1 MKKWLENVKISKKLS
16 AGFLLITILGIIIG
30 AVGII
35 NTVRMINEQQ
45 KTYDR
50 HTMGIVYCSG
60 AESCFKDLGTAIR
73 NLYIYYDKD
82 KDKYCGEISDQMD
95 AVQTQMDNYSKTITT
110 SEGKQLYDSTMAAYN
125 TYMDTVN
132 EILKTAKAGGTKTEI
147 LSKITEA
154 SSETQDATDAF
165 ASLIQR
171 KEDNA
176 QANIA
181 SSKTAAFIS
190 MVIMVAVIIVASV
203 ISTLS
208 SRFISGLISKPMQ
221 KFAAFAAMVADGDL
235 DVTKVTE
242 EKDRLWALRKD
253 EVGVLAGAFDKMI
266 LSTTEQAQKAAAIA
280 EGDLTTRI
288 TIRSEFDVM
297 GKALTKLVEEFHTL
311 AMSIV
316 SSANQVDAGSRQ
328 VADSSTALSQGATEQ
343 ASSVEELSAS
353 MEEITSQTT
362 QNAQNAQ
369 KTNELAADMQRHA
382 DVGNEKMKEMLKAM
396 EEINTSSES
405 IGKIIKVIDD
415 IAFQTNILALNA
427 AVEAARAGSAGK
439 GFAVVAEEV
448 RNLAGKSAQA
458 AKETTEMIETSS
470 QKVSAGTEIA
480 NETADALKKIT
491 EGISQAAEFVGAIAI
506 ASNEQA
512 AALEQINQGIT
523 QVSQVVQS
531 NAAAAEECAAASEEL
546 SAQAQDLK
554 GDVSVFKL
562 RDGHSSQDKEKV
574 SAQSDFVPAGKQE
587 AELSV
592 SGFKKY

>member
-1 MKKWLENVKISKKLS
+1 MKKWLENAKISKKLS

-35 NTVRMINEQQ
+35 NTIRMINEQQ
-45 KTYDR
+45 STYDR
-50 HTMGIVYCSG
+50 QTMGIVYSSG
-60 AESCFKDLGTAIR
+60 AEGSFKDIETAIR

-82 KDKYCGEISDQMD
+82 KEKYCDEISAQMD
-95 AVQTQMDNYSKTITT
+95 AVQTQMDSYSKTITT

-125 TYMDTVN
+125 TYADTVN
-132 EILKTAKAGGTKTEI
+132 EILKAAEAEGTKTEV
-147 LSKITEA
+147 LSRITEA

-165 ASLIQR
+165 ASLTQR
-171 KEDNA
+171 KGANA
-176 QANIA
+176 LENIT
-181 SSKTAAFIS
+181 SSRTAAFIS
-190 MVIMVAVIIVASV
+190 MIIMIAVIAGSVV
-203 ISTLS
+203 ISILS
-208 SRFISGLISKPMQ
+208 SRFISGLISEPMQ

-235 DVTKVTE
+235 NIGKVTE

-253 EVGVLAGAFDKMI
+253 EVGILAGAFDKMI
-266 LSTTEQAQKAAAIA
+266 LSTTEQAQKTKAIA
-280 EGDLTTRI
+280 EGDLTTSI

-297 GKALTKLVEEFHTL
+297 GKALADLVEEFHTL

-369 KTNELAADMQRHA
+369 KTNELAASMQRHA
-382 DVGNEKMKEMLKAM
+382 ETGNVKMGEMLKAM
-396 EEINTSSES
+396 EEINASSES

-458 AKETTEMIETSS
+458 AKETTELIEASS
-470 QKVSAGTEIA
+470 QKVNAGTEIA
-480 NETADALKKIT
+480 NETAGALKKIT

-546 SAQAQDLK
+546 SAQAEDLK
-554 GDVSVFKL
+554 KDVSVFRL
-562 RDGHSSQDKEKV
+562 RDERSSQDKAMV
-574 SAQSDFVPAGKQE
+574 SEQSDLVPAGE
-587 AELSV
+587 HEFELSG
-592 SGFKKY
+592 SGYKKY

>member
-1 MKKWLENVKISKKLS
+1 MKKWFENVKISKKLS
-16 AGFLLITILGIIIG
+16 MGFLFVTVLGIIIG

-35 NTVRMINEQQ
+35 NTIRMINEQQ
-45 KTYDR
+45 NTYDR

-60 AESCFKDLGTAIR
+60 AEGSFKDLGTAIR
-73 NLYIYYDKD
+73 NLYIYYDTD
-82 KDKYCGEISDQMD
+82 KEKYCEEISTQMD
-95 AVQTQMDNYSKTITT
+95 AVQTQMDNYNKTITT

-125 TYMDTVN
+125 TYIDTVN
-132 EILKTAKAGGTKTEI
+132 EILKTAEAGGTKTDI

-165 ASLIQR
+165 ASLTQR
-171 KEDNA
+171 KESNA
-176 QANIA
+176 QANIS
-181 SSKTAAFIS
+181 SSKTSALIS
-190 MVIMVAVIIVASV
+190 LIIIVAVLVASAV
-203 ISTLS
+203 ISIVT
-208 SRFISGLISKPMQ
+208 SRFISGLISEPMQ
-221 KFAAFAAMVADGDL
+221 KFAAFAEMVAVGDL
-235 DVTKVTE
+235 NVAKVTE

-266 LSTTEQAQKAAAIA
+266 SSTSEQAQKTKAIA
-280 EGDLTTRI
+280 EGDLTTSI
-288 TIRSEFDVM
+288 TIRSESDVM
-297 GKALTKLVEEFHTL
+297 GKALTELVEKFHML
-311 AMSIV
+311 VLSIV
-316 SSANQVDAGSRQ
+316 SSANQVNAGSRQ
-328 VADSSTALSQGATEQ
+328 VADSSTSLSQGATEQ

-369 KTNELAADMQRHA
+369 KTNGLTVDMKKHA
-382 DVGNEKMKEMLKAM
+382 ETGNVKMEEMLKAM
-396 EEINTSSES
+396 KEINASSES

-458 AKETTEMIETSS
+458 AKETTELIEASS
-470 QKVSAGTEIA
+470 QKVNAGTGIA

-491 EGISQAAEFVGAIAI
+491 EEISQAAEFVGAIAI

-512 AALEQINQGIT
+512 AALEQVNQGIM

-546 SAQAQDLK
+546 SAQSEDLK
-554 GDVSVFKL
+554 KDVSVFRL
-562 RDGHSSQDKEKV
+562 NDKSFSHDKAIV
-574 SAQSDFVPAGKQE
+574 SAQSSFAPSGKHE
-587 AELSV
+587 IELSG
-592 SGFKKY
+592 SGSKKY

>member
-1 MKKWLENVKISKKLS
+1 MKKWLENAKISQKLS

-30 AVGII
+30 AVGIF
-35 NTVRMINEQQ
+35 NTIRMINEQQ
-45 KTYDR
+45 NTFDR

-60 AESCFKDLGTAIR
+60 AEGSFKDLGTAIR

-82 KDKYCGEISDQMD
+82 KEKYCEEISTQIE
-95 AVQTQMDNYSKTITT
+95 AVQTQMDHYSKTITT

-125 TYMDTVN
+125 TYLNTVN
-132 EILKTAKAGGTKTEI
+132 EMLKTAQAGGTKTEI
-147 LSKITEA
+147 LTKLGEA

-165 ASLIQR
+165 ASLTQR

-181 SSKTAAFIS
+181 SSRTAAFIS
-190 MVIMVAVIIVASV
+190 MIIMVAVIVASAV
-203 ISTLS
+203 ISILF
-208 SRFISGLISKPMQ
+208 SRYISGLISKPMQ
-221 KFAAFAAMVADGDL
+221 KFAAFGELLAVGDI
-235 DVTKVTE
+235 DASKVLNKE
-242 EKDRLWALRKD
+242 DLKLKYRKD
-253 EVGVLAGAFDKMI
+253 EVGTLA
-266 LSTTEQAQKAAAIA
+266 LSFNKVMESTAEQSHKTAAIA
-280 EGDLTTRI
+280 EGDLTTSI

-297 GKALTKLVEEFHTL
+297 GKALTELVEKFHVL
-311 AMSIV
+311 ARSIV

-382 DVGNEKMKEMLKAM
+382 ETGNVKMEEMLKAM
-396 EEINTSSES
+396 KEINASSES

-458 AKETTEMIETSS
+458 AKETTELIETSS
-470 QKVSAGTEIA
+470 QKVNAGTEIA

-546 SAQAQDLK
+546 SAQAEDLK
-554 GDVSVFKL
+554 KDVSVFRL
-562 RDGHSSQDKEKV
+562 RDERSSQGKAMV
-574 SAQSDFVPAGKQE
+574 SAQSDFVPAGKDE
-587 AELSV
+587 IEF
-592 SGFKKY
+592 SGSGLKKY

>member
-16 AGFLLITILGIIIG
+16 AGFLFITILGIIIG
-30 AVGII
+30 AVGIF
-35 NTVRMINEQQ
+35 NTIRMINEQQ
-45 KTYDR
+45 NTYDR
-50 HTMGIVYCSG
+50 HTMGIVYSSG
-60 AESCFKDLGTAIR
+60 AEGSFKDLGTAIR

-82 KDKYCGEISDQMD
+82 KEKYCDEISTQID
-95 AVQTQMDNYSKTITT
+95 AVQTQMDHYSKTITT
-110 SEGKQLYDSTMAAYN
+110 SEGKQLYDSTIAAYN
-125 TYMDTVN
+125 TYLDTVN
-132 EILKTAKAGGTKTEI
+132 EILKTAEAGGTKTEI
-147 LSKITEA
+147 LSKLTEA

-165 ASLIQR
+165 ASLTQR
-171 KEDNA
+171 KETNA
-176 QANIA
+176 QENIA
-181 SSKTAAFIS
+181 SSRTAALIS
-190 MVIMVAVIIVASV
+190 MIIMVAVIVVSVV
-203 ISTLS
+203 ISILS
-208 SRFISGLISKPMQ
+208 SRVISGLISEPMQ
-221 KFAAFAAMVADGDL
+221 KFAAFAALVADGDL
-235 DVTKVTE
+235 DVGKVTE

-253 EVGVLAGAFDKMI
+253 EVGALAGAFDKMI
-266 LSTTEQAQKAAAIA
+266 LSTTDQAQKAKAIA
-280 EGDLTTRI
+280 QGDLTTSI

-297 GKALTKLVEEFHTL
+297 GKALARLVEEVHAL
-311 AMSIV
+311 ALSIV

-362 QNAQNAQ
+362 QNAKNAQ
-369 KTNELAADMQRHA
+369 KTNELAADMQNHA
-382 DVGNEKMKEMLKAM
+382 ETGNVKMGEMLNAMKE
-396 EEINTSSES
+396 INASSES

-458 AKETTEMIETSS
+458 AKETTELIETSS
-470 QKVSAGTEIA
+470 QKVNAGTEIA

-546 SAQAQDLK
+546 SAQAEDLK
-554 GDVSVFKL
+554 KDVSVFRL
-562 RDGHSSQDKEKV
+562 RDEHSSQEKAMV
-574 SAQSDFVPAGKQE
+574 SVQSNFVPAGKDE
-587 AELSV
+587 FELSG
-592 SGFKKY
+592 SGLKKY

>member
-1 MKKWLENVKISKKLS
+1 MKKWFENAKISKKLS

-30 AVGII
+30 AVGIFSL
-35 NTVRMINEQQ
+35 VCMINAQQ
-45 KTYDR
+45 ETYDQC
-50 HTMGIVYCSG
+50 TLGIKYSSE
-60 AESCFKDLGTAIR
+60 AEINLCKLRSNIR
-73 NLYIYYDKD
+73 DLYIYYDTD
-82 KDKYCGEISDQMD
+82 KNTYISEISDNVDSIEADMASYSDTIANSEDQANFD
-95 AVQTQMDNYSKTITT
+95 TVQS
-110 SEGKQLYDSTMAAYN
+110 AYEAYKSN
-125 TYMDTVN
+125 VN
-132 EILKTAKAGGTKTEI
+132 EILSAANSGKTSDELYKIISGQKGG
-147 LSKITEA
+147 A
-154 SSETQDATDAF
+154 QDALDAF
-165 ASLIQR
+165 EKISEYNASL
-171 KEDNA
+171 
-176 QANIA
+176 A
-181 SSKTAAFIS
+181 SEKLAADKTSALIS
-190 MVIMVAVIIVASV
+190 LIIIVAVIIASV
-203 ISTLS
+203 VISIFS
-208 SRFISGLISKPMQ
+208 SRFISGLISWPIQ
-221 KFAAFAAMVADGDL
+221 KFTMFAKLVAAGDIEL
-235 DVTKVTE
+235 DKYVD
-242 EKDRLWALRKD
+242 EKYKRIFSRKD
-253 EVGVLAGAFDKMI
+253 EVGILGNAFNDVAFNVIRQEKEI
-266 LSTTEQAQKAAAIA
+266 QSIA
-280 EGDLTTRI
+280 SGDLTTKI
-288 TIRSEFDVM
+288 TICSEKDVM
-297 GKALTKLVEEFHTL
+297 GKALTKLVEKFHML
-311 AMSIV
+311 VLSIV

-328 VADSSTALSQGATEQ
+328 VADSSTSLSQGATEQ

-369 KTNELAADMQRHA
+369 KTNELAADMKKHA
-382 DVGNEKMKEMLKAM
+382 DTGNEKMKEMLKAM

-554 GDVSVFKL
+554 EDVSVFKL